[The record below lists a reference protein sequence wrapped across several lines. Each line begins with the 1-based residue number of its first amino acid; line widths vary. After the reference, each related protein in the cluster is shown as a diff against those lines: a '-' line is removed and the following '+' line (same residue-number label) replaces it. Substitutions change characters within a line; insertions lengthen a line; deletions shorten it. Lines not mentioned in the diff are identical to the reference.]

1 MKTIL
6 IDAEKQS
13 ITEVNSL
20 GDRSAICDLLQSE
33 DFTIGAY
40 DADTFDT
47 LYIDPIAQTHLP
59 GFTVFRKKFYGRGVI
74 LGTDFEGENTS
85 IETKVKDLHIKF
97 IAQ

>member
-20 GDRSAICDLLQSE
+20 GDRSAVCDLIQSE
-33 DFTIGAY
+33 DFIIGAY
-40 DADTFDT
+40 DTETFDT

-59 GFTVFRKKFYGRGVI
+59 MFTVFRKKFYGRGVI
-74 LGTDFEGENTS
+74 LGTDFCGDNCS
-85 IETKVKDLHIKF
+85 IVTKVKDLNIKF